1 MPVIEI
7 QRLPGTPKE
16 RVEVKSGS
24 LFFDWLKEQ
33 NISSDVVIMANG
45 VQLTDSDSLDFVVT
59 ELHHIQVFD
68 QPKGGAIGDLL
79 SPVFKLVSKVFSFLA
94 PKTPSFTS
102 ADANVK
108 ESPNNRLTGQ
118 TNVARTYQARPE
130 IHGQVRAYP
139 DLIQQSL
146 FEYIDNKKKVTEW
159 MNFGIGKFDIENVKY
174 SESEL
179 TALDGASYQIFQP
192 GENIPEIFE
201 GFEFHD
207 VDGQE
212 VPGPNESDEIPQYQA
227 TANEVISGEI
237 KGGEAMIKI
246 ARQSEFDYFYD
257 IIKPRSV
264 SMTVSVS
271 YSTPTGNV
279 TKDIKVDAYLSEAK
293 KTDDGSI
300 VLPKK
305 YYEFFFTSLSGNDL
319 AALPPNAVVN
329 TAKFILY
336 DNQFLTVGP
345 FFSPMDGGQLWIH
358 INAQLGENDYAN
370 ARMEFWKVDDNNEE
384 ISGTR
389 ESYNRG
395 FPAAPKTKNYY
406 KTEKFT
412 PRGGYGRYAFQLTRL
427 ENSNDH
433 SILKLEKAHIIRR
446 RVNEKHSDDTIVR
459 VTVRATE
466 NPTSSRERKYNALV
480 TRHVISYD
488 MISRKVDCTERPSR
502 SFADAVAHTWL
513 VTGKQP
519 ENTIDLHGLYEIYA
533 GLPDKRLGY
542 FDYTF
547 DDEDI
552 SLGQRVETI
561 CNVARVTAFF
571 DNGVLT
577 FSREEERKYPAA
589 VFNRSNITGNNFR
602 ISYDMSLPGGNDGI
616 EVEYVN
622 PRTNKKTYLKYR
634 IENGAVVKEAAK
646 SPNKITLHGCRNEYQ
661 AIDRA
666 LLEMDRL
673 VSQRTSISLQTLAD
687 GDYVYPGDMVLVAD
701 SYDSNQQGGHIT
713 GRSGNVFSTS
723 ERIEFSGDM
732 VVSIT
737 DHLGNSS
744 GEYPVQARTDTDK
757 GFIADIPDIQLN
769 IYDGHNVQSPSR
781 YIISTVT
788 EMDAMRWVV
797 SDKKPDAD
805 GTFSITA
812 SEYFAPKA
820 DYNV

>member
-33 NISSDVVIMANG
+33 NISSDVVIMVNG
-45 VQLTDSDSLDFVVT
+45 VQLTDSDSLDFIIT

-79 SPVFKLVSKVFSFLA
+79 SPIFKLVSKVFSFLA

-108 ESPNNRLTGQ
+108 DSPNNRLTGQ

-227 TANEVISGEI
+227 AANEVISGEI

-246 ARQSEFDYFYD
+246 SRQSDFDYFYD

-264 SMTVSVS
+264 SMTVNVS
-271 YSTPTGNV
+271 YDTPTGNV

-305 YYEFFFTSLSGNDL
+305 YYEFFFTSLSGGDL
-319 AALPPNAVVN
+319 ATLPPNAVVN
-329 TAKFILY
+329 TTKFILY

-345 FFSPMDGGQLWIH
+345 FFSPMEGGQLWIH
-358 INAQLGENDYAN
+358 INAQLGEGDYAN
-370 ARMEFWKVDDNNEE
+370 ARMEFWKVNDDNEE
-384 ISGTR
+384 IPGTR

-412 PRGGYGRYAFQLTRL
+412 PQGGYGRYAFQLTRL

-446 RVNEKHSDDTIVR
+446 RLNEKHPDDTLVR

-488 MISRKVDCTERPSR
+488 MVNRKVDYTERPSR

-519 ENTIDLHGLYEIYA
+519 ENTIDLHGLYEIYT

-547 DDEDI
+547 DDEDA
-552 SLGQRVETI
+552 SLGQRIETI

-602 ISYDMSLPGGNDGI
+602 ISYDMSLPGGNDGV

-634 IENGAVVKEAAK
+634 IENGAVVKGVAK

-661 AIDRA
+661 ATDRA

-673 VSQRTSISLQTLAD
+673 ISQRTSISLQTLAD

-701 SYDSNQQGGHIT
+701 SYDSNQQSGHIT
-713 GRSGNVFSTS
+713 GRTGNVFSTS

-732 VVSIT
+732 VVNIT

-744 GEYPVQARTDTDK
+744 GEYPAQARTDTDK
-757 GFIADIPDIQLN
+757 GFTADIPDIQLN